1 MNLIRKGHGHAHRG
15 IIGVESAIVMI
26 AFVIVAAALAFVVL
40 NMGFATTQKA
50 KTTIISSLA
59 EASSSLEIAGKVV
72 GIGEIGA
79 NVLNITAVPLK
90 IASGGD
96 SVNLAASTA
105 AVKYL
110 QNSITYDDIYR
121 GTLTLADADDTCS
134 NPADGQWSSIE
145 CAFTDAETNP
155 AVPNCITAATNP
167 FSDGGWPAET
177 CAFIYWTV
185 NDNNNDIIDQGE
197 HVTLAIA
204 YARDDRPTSLDK
216 IRAEILLPSGASL
229 TVERQVPA
237 ITTEIVDL
245 G

>member
-1 MNLIRKGHGHAHRG
+1 MDLIRKGHGHAHRG
-15 IIGVESAIVMI
+15 IIGIESAIVMI

-40 NMGFATTQKA
+40 NMGFSTTQKA

-72 GIGEIGA
+72 GIGQITS

-96 SVNLAASTA
+96 SVNLAPTTA

-110 QNSITYDDIYR
+110 QNSITYDDIYA
-121 GTLTLADADDTCS
+121 GTLTLVADD
-134 NPADGQWSSIE
+134 NDGNADGQWTSIE
-145 CAFTDAETNP
+145 TAFTDAIVAYP
-155 AVPNCITAATNP
+155 ACIDINP
-167 FSDGGWPAET
+167 FTDLGWPDET

-185 NDNNNDIIDQGE
+185 NDNNNDILDQGE
-197 HVTLAIA
+197 HATLAIA
-204 YARDDRPTSLDK
+204 YAVGDRPTSLDK
-216 IRAEILLPSGASL
+216 IRAEVLLPTGASL
-229 TVERQVPA
+229 TVERQVPS

>member
-59 EASSSLEIAGKVV
+59 EASSSLEVAGKVI
-72 GIGEIGA
+72 GIGEIA
-79 NVLNITAVPLK
+79 SNVLNITSVPLK
-90 IASGGD
+90 IASGGE
-96 SVNLAASTA
+96 SINLAESTA

-110 QNSITYDDIYR
+110 QNTITYDDIYA
-121 GTLTLADADDTCS
+121 GTLTTVAQDNDDGNPSGEWQSLEDAFESADDEGLCL
-134 NPADGQWSSIE
+134 
-145 CAFTDAETNP
+145 
-155 AVPNCITAATNP
+155 AAAINNP
-167 FSDGGWPAET
+167 FKDNGWPTET
-177 CAFIYWTV
+177 CAFVYWTV

-237 ITTEIVDL
+237 ITTEVVDL

>member
-59 EASSSLEIAGKVV
+59 EASSSLEIAGKIV
-72 GIGEIGA
+72 GIGEIA
-79 NVLNITAVPLK
+79 TNTLNITAVPLK

-96 SVNLAASTA
+96 SVNLGENTA

-110 QNSITYDDIYR
+110 QNSITYDDIYA
-121 GTLTLADADDTCS
+121 GTLTTILQDNDDGSATGEW
-134 NPADGQWSSIE
+134 ASIE
-145 CAFTDAETNP
+145 TAFTSAQDEYP
-155 AVPNCITAATNP
+155 ACIDIDP
-167 FSDGGWPAET
+167 FTDLGWPDET

-197 HVTLAIA
+197 HATLAIA
-204 YARDDRPTSLDK
+204 YAQADRPTSLDK
-216 IRAEILLPSGASL
+216 IRAEILLPTGASL
-229 TVERQVPA
+229 TIERQVPS

>member
-1 MNLIRKGHGHAHRG
+1 MNLIRKGHEHAHRG

-59 EASSSLEIAGKVV
+59 EASSSLEIAGKVI
-72 GIGEIGA
+72 GIGEISA
-79 NVLNITAVPLK
+79 NVLNVTAVPLK

-96 SVNLAASTA
+96 SVNLAPTTA
-105 AVKYL
+105 AIKYL
-110 QNSITYDDIYR
+110 QNSRTYDDIYA
-121 GTLTLADADDTCS
+121 GTLTLTSEDTDG
-134 NPADGQWSSIE
+134 NADGQWTSVE
-145 CAFTDAETNP
+145 NALTDATTKF
-155 AVPNCITAATNP
+155 ACISLNP
-167 FSDGGWPAET
+167 FVGGLDADLDDFPAST

-204 YARDDRPTSLDK
+204 YAVGDRPTSLDK
-216 IRAEILLPSGASL
+216 IRAEILLPTGASL
-229 TVERQVPA
+229 TVERQVPS

>member
-59 EASSSLEIAGKVV
+59 EASSSLEIAGKVI
-72 GIGEIGA
+72 GIGDISA
-79 NVLNITAVPLK
+79 NALNVTAVPLK

-96 SVNLAASTA
+96 SVNLSPATA

-110 QNSITYDDIYR
+110 QNSITYDDIYE
-121 GTLTLADADDTCS
+121 GTLTLAADD
-134 NPADGQWSSIE
+134 NDGNADGQWTSTE
-145 CAFTDAETNP
+145 NAFADADGG
-155 AVPNCITAATNP
+155 AIACIDENP
-167 FSDGGWPAET
+167 FLGGADADLDDFPTTT

-204 YARDDRPTSLDK
+204 YAVGDRPTSLDK
-216 IRAEILLPSGASL
+216 IRAEILLPTGASL
-229 TVERQVPA
+229 TVERQVPS